1 VNDAAKG
8 DKRMARPIA
17 LEIPPRDPRSELMAR
32 LEQAPVDHAEA
43 LLEGYELLQQLHD
56 RHVLEVLRGAL
67 SASDKLAES
76 AAGVVESPQTV
87 TALRNLVILAKMLG
101 AMNPDLVQA
110 FASAAGETLG
120 SEKKPVIEPP
130 GLLSLLG
137 QFRRKELRR
146 SVALINRF
154 LENLGRQLRSIG
166 TAGSSE

>member
-1 VNDAAKG
+1 
-8 DKRMARPIA
+8 MARPIA

-32 LEQAPVDHAEA
+32 LEQAPIDHAAA
-43 LLEGYELLQQLHD
+43 LLEGYELLQELHD
-56 RHVLEVLRGAL
+56 RQILEVVRGAL
-67 SASDKLAES
+67 GAGNKLAQS
-76 AAGVVESPQTV
+76 AAGVFESPQTV

-101 AMNPDLVQA
+101 AMNPEVVQA
-110 FASAAGETLG
+110 FASATSETLG

-154 LENLGRQLRSIG
+154 LESLGRQLRSTG
-166 TAGSSE
+166 EGGASE